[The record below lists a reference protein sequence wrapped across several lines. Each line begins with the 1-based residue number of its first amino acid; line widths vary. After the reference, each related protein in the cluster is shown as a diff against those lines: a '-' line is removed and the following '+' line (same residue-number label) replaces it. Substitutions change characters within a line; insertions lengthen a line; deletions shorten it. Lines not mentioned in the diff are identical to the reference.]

1 MMAMGFLDAFK
12 KPPTKVTGT
21 PFHAADGYDPVESI
35 ERLGTELLDLAER
48 EGADVTEARAALSS
62 SKGCTRDVSFDGGQ
76 SHYAKRNK
84 KDGWSV
90 HIDVDDDRR
99 RFAFSTGDRNHVT
112 HVVATRDMALDYL
125 KANGKRIK

>member
-1 MMAMGFLDAFK
+1 MGLLDVFK
-12 KPPTKVTGT
+12 KPPTKVTGN

-35 ERLGTELLDLAER
+35 ERLGAELLDLAER
-48 EGADVTEARAALSS
+48 EGADVSEARAALSS

-99 RFAFSTGDRNHVT
+99 RFAFSTGDRKHVT

-125 KANGKRIK
+125 KANGRRIK

>member
-1 MMAMGFLDAFK
+1 MMAMGLLGFMKA
-12 KPPTKVTGT
+12 PAKVAGT
-21 PFHAADGYDPVESI
+21 PFHAADRYDTVESI
-35 ERLGTELLDLAER
+35 ERLGAELLDLSER

-62 SKGCTRDVSFDGGQ
+62 SKGCTHDVSFDGGQ

-99 RFAFSTGDRNHVT
+99 RFAFFTGTRNRGAHVI
-112 HVVATRDMALDYL
+112 ATPDMALDYL
-125 KANGKRIK
+125 KVNGKRIK

>member
-1 MMAMGFLDAFK
+1 MMAMGFLDVFK
-12 KPPTKVTGT
+12 KPPTKVAGT
-21 PFHAADGYDPVESI
+21 PFHAADGYDTVESI
-35 ERLGTELLDLAER
+35 ERLGAELLDLAER

-99 RFAFSTGDRNHVT
+99 RFAFSTGDRK
-112 HVVATRDMALDYL
+112 HVVNVIATPGMELDYL

>member
-12 KPPTKVTGT
+12 KPPTKVTGA
-21 PFHAADGYDPVESI
+21 PFHAADGYDTVESI

-48 EGADVTEARAALSS
+48 EGADVSEARAALSS

-99 RFAFSTGDRNHVT
+99 RFAFSTGTRNCGAHVI
-112 HVVATRDMALDYL
+112 ATPDMALDYL